1 MKNIVNAFAFLAAA
15 LLFVSGATAVNTT
28 GPESTPNETVTSTK
42 PVPKR
47 FAVPNV
53 AGKTKVGNKTTLQV
67 KVSVAKGWKWNE
79 QYPAKL
85 EFKDV
90 PVGVSL
96 DKAKYSQLKGDFKSS
111 KQAASVALRVSGK
124 KTGETTVVGKMK
136 FSVCNETTCV
146 IEKAPVSVVVSVL

>member
-1 MKNIVNAFAFLAAA
+1 MKNFVNVLAFLAAA
-15 LLFVSGATAVNTT
+15 LLFVSGATAGNTT
-28 GPESTPNETVTSTK
+28 EAKSTPKDTVENTK

-47 FAVPNV
+47 FDVPSI
-53 AGKTKVGNKTTLQV
+53 AGKTTVGNKTTLEV
-67 KVSVAKGWKWNE
+67 KVTVAKGWKWNE

-85 EFKDV
+85 EFKEI

-111 KQAASVALRVSGK
+111 KQAASIALKVSGK
-124 KTGETTVVGKMK
+124 KAGQATVIGKIK

-146 IEKAPVSVVVSVL
+146 IEKAPVSVVVSVR